1 MGNNV
6 PNVTFKIRARGESVG
21 GKNPL
26 RWQDISMA
34 DISSDKSIVIFALPT
49 AFTQTS
55 SSAHLPDYEAKY
67 DELKA
72 LGIDEVYCLSVKA
85 SFAMLQWVR
94 NLGIKNIKM
103 LPDAHADFTRPMG
116 MLVKNEHIGSGDMTW
131 RYSAHV
137 VNGEIK
143 KIFSEAGMM
152 DDCPDDPFECSDVD
166 TMISYL
172 KK

>member
-1 MGNNV
+1 
-6 PNVTFKIRARGESVG
+6 
-21 GKNPL
+21 
-26 RWQDISMA
+26 
-34 DISSDKSIVIFALPT
+34 
-49 AFTQTS
+49 
-55 SSAHLPDYEAKY
+55 
-67 DELKA
+67 
-72 LGIDEVYCLSVKA
+72 
-85 SFAMLQWVR
+85 MLQWVR
-94 NLGIKNIKM
+94 NLGIKNVKM

-131 RYSAHV
+131 RYSVHV

-143 KIFSEAGMM
+143 KMFSEDGKM